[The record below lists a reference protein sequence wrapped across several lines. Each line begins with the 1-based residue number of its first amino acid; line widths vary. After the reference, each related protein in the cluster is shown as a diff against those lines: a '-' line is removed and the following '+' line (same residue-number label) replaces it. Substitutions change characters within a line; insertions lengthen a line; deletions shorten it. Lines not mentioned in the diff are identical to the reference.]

1 LALFPLPIG
10 GTGPS
15 LESIGAKSSNQLVAR
30 FDEKA
35 EISRIN
41 GGDDPPESDGG
52 QTSDATRQM
61 MPLGVGKRLQDFGLI
76 WIGPNIVMRV
86 MGEVDVYFPCN
97 N

>member
-1 LALFPLPIG
+1 
-10 GTGPS
+10 
-15 LESIGAKSSNQLVAR
+15 VAR

-41 GGDDPPESDGG
+41 GGDDPPEADGG
-52 QTSDATRQM
+52 RTSDATRQI
-61 MPLGVGKRLQDFGLI
+61 MPLGVGKRLQDFGWI